1 MTNQLTKTM
10 PTLRAEKTGNRNKDD
25 FRVLVAG
32 VVFCILLIFGQN
44 AYARFYDAFLA
55 PRPFVTAD
63 TLEIVYVEQE
73 VEPLILYDADPNQN
87 VSGTW
92 IASVYLENDTRL
104 ASRRGQGDYIVQE
117 DEAKF
122 WSWSAFFDNEQ
133 SDPPAIPDQPFYVC
147 VRYVVEA
154 NDSGVDDSTER
165 FCSNIVDPNDP
176 NPKLTQFLDEEITR

>member
-1 MTNQLTKTM
+1 MTSQLTKAM

-44 AYARFYDAFLA
+44 TYARFYDAFLA
-55 PRPFVTAD
+55 PRPFITAD
-63 TLEIVYVEQE
+63 TLEIVYVEQG

-104 ASRRGQGDYIVQE
+104 ASRRGQGNYVVKE
-117 DEAKF
+117 DDAKF

-147 VRYVVEA
+147 VRYVVTT
-154 NDSGVDDSTER
+154 NDSGVDDSTDR
-165 FCSNIVDPNDP
+165 FCSNVVDPKNP
-176 NPKLTQFLDEEITR
+176 QPKLTQILEKDVVL